1 MAIYSYVCDNCGKD
15 EMVVKPM
22 SQYDRLET
30 CPICDKFMRRDIVAD
45 APRVHG
51 NRFYEKPLHSDSLA
65 IAKSQV
71 AEHRRH
77 WPDIGI
83 DSEFRP
89 VFTGFK
95 QHDDYLKDT
104 GFAKNKQKVR
114 HVFAKK
120 K

>member
-1 MAIYSYVCDNCGKD
+1 MPIYSYTCINCGKED
-15 EMVVKPM
+15 TVFKPL
-22 SQYDRLET
+22 SQYDRTET
-30 CPICDKFMRRDIVAD
+30 CTMCGAVTYRDIAAD

-51 NRFYEKPLHSDSLA
+51 KRYYEKPLHSDSLA
-65 IAKSQV
+65 IAKKQV
-71 AEHRRH
+71 AEHRRR
-77 WPDIGI
+77 WPDIEI

-104 GFAKNKQKVR
+104 GFVKLPQKVR